1 MKTFLIYTVILLFNN
16 LVAAQISQ
24 QVIEKVGTYPS
35 KFNHYEQL
43 SKRVMADF
51 EGDYDRAA
59 AIYTWVAKHIQYDA
73 KAFFSGRVVRS
84 ARYTYRTEAEK
95 IQKEQALRD
104 ELGMETLKKKKA
116 VCQGY
121 SELYRLL
128 CRACGITCE
137 VISGY
142 SRTGVSDIGQSRPK
156 ADHAW
161 NAIRINDK
169 WLFVDATWGAGHVNY
184 QKKQFVPDFTPA
196 YFAVEAE
203 VFGYNHY
210 PEEAQWNF
218 TKLTLKDFSKQPL
231 VYHSFFGKGLELVS
245 RQGQIKKAR
254 KGQIAIELKATN
266 DKEHAFYYAFRD
278 MKYMQPA
285 KVERKGALRILT
297 IDTHNRRSAYLDIII
312 DEETV
317 LTYQLKLK

>member
-1 MKTFLIYTVILLFNN
+1 MRTFLIYLFLMLLGN
-16 LVAAQISQ
+16 LVLAQIQ
-24 QVIEKVGTYPS
+24 QEVITKVDTYPS
-35 KFNHYEQL
+35 RFNHYEQL

-59 AIYTWVAKHIQYDA
+59 AIYTWVARNIQYDA
-73 KAFFSGRVVRS
+73 KAFFSGRTIKSVRYS
-84 ARYTYRTEAEK
+84 YRNEAEK
-95 IQKEQALRD
+95 IQKEQALRE
-104 ELGMETLKKKKA
+104 ELAMETLKKKKA

-121 SELYRLL
+121 SELYRLV
-128 CRACGITCE
+128 CRACGIRCE

-161 NAIRINDK
+161 NAIRINNK

-196 YFAVEAE
+196 YFAVGAD

-210 PEEAQWNF
+210 PEDPQWNF
-218 TKLTLKDFSKQPL
+218 TKRTLKDFSEQPL
-231 VYHSFFGKGLELVS
+231 VYHSFFGKGFELVS
-245 RQGQIKKAR
+245 RQGQITKAR
-254 KGQIAIELKATN
+254 KGQIVIELKASGN
-266 DKEHAFYYAFRD
+266 QPHAFYYAFRD

-285 KVERKGALRILT
+285 RVDEKGALRMLT
-297 IDTHNRRSAYLDIII
+297 IDLENRRSGYLDIVI
-312 DEETV
+312 DEEMV
-317 LTYQLKLK
+317 LTYQVKLR